1 MDVLTLTGGV
11 MTGFLMS
18 NLNEVFED
26 IEVPNAAGDGPR
38 YEEQSLRIFCV
49 MTPPSSWSLPG
60 LLEDF
65 EVSDAPG
72 DCLRCKRTS

>member
-1 MDVLTLTGGV
+1 
-11 MTGFLMS
+11 MS

-49 MTPPSSWSLPG
+49 MTPPSFLDVELFLTTN
-60 LLEDF
+60 LL
-65 EVSDAPG
+65 
-72 DCLRCKRTS
+72 